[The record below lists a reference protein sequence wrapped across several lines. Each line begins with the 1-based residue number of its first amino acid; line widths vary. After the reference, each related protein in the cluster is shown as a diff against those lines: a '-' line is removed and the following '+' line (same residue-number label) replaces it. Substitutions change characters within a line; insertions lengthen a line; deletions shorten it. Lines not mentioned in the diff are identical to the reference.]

1 MAQALVLDDWTGE
14 DVSIA
19 EIERV
24 LASLREAAAAD
35 GPDLRTSVATHLAWV
50 PAEWLDAARATLAG
64 LAERHPSRTVLLTP
78 EPGAPDGL
86 DAAVSLR
93 CFPLAGMVRTV
104 CTEVIELRL
113 RGGRAAAPASVVL
126 PLLISDLPVFCR
138 WRGRPP
144 FGEAPFGEAPFR
156 QLVGVV
162 DRLVVD
168 SAEWPD
174 VPGAYAELAR
184 VFDDAAVS
192 DIAFGRSLAWRVR
205 LAGLWP
211 GIASLSALEI
221 EGPRSDALLL
231 AGWLRSR
238 LGREV
243 ELRWSEAPALA
254 RVAVDGED
262 VVPPDDPPPSPSDL
276 LSAELDAFGRD
287 PVYEAALLAAR

>member
-1 MAQALVLDDWTGE
+1 MAQALVLGDWTGE
-14 DVSIA
+14 DASIA

-86 DAAVSLR
+86 DAASRSLFR
-93 CFPLAGMVRTV
+93 FRDDLNRVH
-104 CTEVIELRL
+104 
-113 RGGRAAAPASVVL
+113 RGDRVAAARGRRGAGPVVL
-126 PLLISDLPVFCR
+126 PLISDLPVFAAGAGGHRSARRR
-138 WRGRPP
+138 WAALGGR
-144 FGEAPFGEAPFR
+144 
-156 QLVGVV
+156 
-162 DRLVVD
+162 
-168 SAEWPD
+168 SARHHSSEGRTC
-174 VPGAYAELAR
+174 GAYAELAR
-184 VFDDAAVS
+184 VFGDAAVS
-192 DIAFGRSLAWRVR
+192 DIAFGRSLSWRVR

-262 VVPPDDPPPSPSDL
+262 VVPPDDPPPSPCDL
-276 LSAELDAFGRD
+276 LSAELDVLGRD
-287 PVYEAALLAAR
+287 PVYEAAAVAAT

>member
-1 MAQALVLDDWTGE
+1 MAPALELDDWTGE

-19 EIERV
+19 ELERV
-24 LASLREAAAAD
+24 LAALRDAAAAD
-35 GPDLRTSVATHLAWV
+35 GPDLRTSVATHVAWV
-50 PAEWLDAARATLAG
+50 PAEWLDAARAALAG

-78 EPGAPDGL
+78 EPAAPDGL

-93 CFPLAGMVRTV
+93 CFPLAGMTQTV

-138 WRGRPP
+138 WRGQPP
-144 FGEAPFGEAPFR
+144 FGEATFR
-156 QLVGVV
+156 QLLGVA

-184 VFDDAAVS
+184 VFDAAAVS

-211 GIASLSALEI
+211 GIASLATLEV

-243 ELRWSEAPALA
+243 ELHWSEAPVLA

-262 VVPPDDPPPSPSDL
+262 VVPPDDPAPSPSDL

-287 PVYEAALLAAR
+287 PVYEAAVGAAR

>member
-1 MAQALVLDDWTGE
+1 VAQALALDDWTGE
-14 DVSIA
+14 DTSIV

-24 LASLREAAAAD
+24 LSLLRDAASAD

-50 PAEWLDAARATLAG
+50 PATWLDAARATLAG

-78 EPGAPDGL
+78 EPDAPDGL

-93 CFPLAGMVRTV
+93 CFPLAGMARTV

-113 RGGRAAAPASVVL
+113 RGRRASAPASVVL

-144 FGEAPFGEAPFR
+144 FDEAPFR
-156 QLVGVV
+156 QLVAVG

-168 SAEWPD
+168 SSEWPD
-174 VPGAYAELAR
+174 VPGAYAGLTR
-184 VFDDAAVS
+184 VFDATAVS

-205 LAGLWP
+205 IAGLWP
-211 GIASLSALEI
+211 GVAGLSALEI
-221 EGPRSDALLL
+221 EGPRADALLL

-243 ELRWSEAPALA
+243 ELRWSEAPALV
-254 RVAVDGED
+254 RVALDGED
-262 VVPPDDPPPSPSDL
+262 VVPPDDPPQSASDL

-287 PVYEAALLAAR
+287 RVYEAAVLAAK

>member
-14 DVSIA
+14 DTSIA

-93 CFPLAGMVRTV
+93 CFPLAGMTRTV
-104 CTEVIELRL
+104 CTEVVELRL

-144 FGEAPFGEAPFR
+144 FDEAPFR
-156 QLVGVV
+156 RLVGVV

-168 SAEWPD
+168 SSEWPD
-174 VPGAYAELAR
+174 VPVAYGEVAGVLG
-184 VFDDAAVS
+184 DTAVS

-211 GIASLSALEI
+211 GIASLSALEVV
-221 EGPRSDALLL
+221 GPRADALLL

-238 LGREV
+238 LGTEV
-243 ELRWSEAPALA
+243 ELRWKDGPSLA

-262 VVPPDDPPPSPSDL
+262 VAPPDDPPPTSSDL
-276 LSAELDAFGRD
+276 LSAELDVFGRD
-287 PVYEAALLAAR
+287 PTYEGALLAAK

>member
-1 MAQALVLDDWTGE
+1 MAQALALDDWTGE
-14 DVSIA
+14 DASIA

-78 EPGAPDGL
+78 DPAAPDGL
-86 DAAVSLR
+86 DATVSLR
-93 CFPLAGMVRTV
+93 CFPLAGMTQAV
-104 CTEVIELRL
+104 CTEVIELLL

-126 PLLISDLPVFCR
+126 PLLIPDLPVFCR

-144 FGEAPFGEAPFR
+144 FDEAPFR

-168 SAEWPD
+168 SSEWPD

-205 LAGLWP
+205 LAERWP
-211 GIASLSALEI
+211 GIATLSALDV
-221 EGPRSDALLL
+221 EGPRADALLL

-243 ELRWSEAPALA
+243 ELRWSDAPALA
-254 RVAVDGED
+254 RIAVDGVE
-262 VVPPDDPPPSPSDL
+262 VASPDGPPPSPSDL
-276 LSAELDAFGRD
+276 LSAELDMFGRD
-287 PVYEAALLAAR
+287 PVYEAAALAVV

>member
-19 EIERV
+19 EIARM

-78 EPGAPDGL
+78 EPGAADGL

-144 FGEAPFGEAPFR
+144 FDEATFQ

-168 SAEWPD
+168 SSEWPD
-174 VPGAYAELAR
+174 VPGAYGELAR

-238 LGREV
+238 LGRKV

-254 RVAVDGED
+254 RVAVDGEE
-262 VVPPDDPPPSPSDL
+262 VSPPDDPPPTASDL
-276 LSAELDAFGRD
+276 LSAELDVFGRD
-287 PVYEAALLAAR
+287 PVYESALLAAR